1 MESLH
6 QAKLQTFFE
15 IFVCSL
21 HSFLFQWL
29 SLWLKLYHQLREQS
43 CIYFFLAWEH
53 VLIFFRALKT
63 NAFSSPRKIH
73 NIWWN
78 SSILLSFRRWNQ
90 RWKVWFFFLPQQQWR
105 CPTTKDQSLE
115 NRVLKDRDDFSVKRK
130 GKKDRQIKIKAHID
144 INVETDED
152 ADIDDINEKKIWR
165 QTISVTNQFSRK
177 VFFLIFNNNLPGSW
191 SSQWNVE

>member
-1 MESLH
+1 MESLP

-90 RWKVWFFFLPQQQWR
+90 RWKVWFFSYHSNNGDAPPPKTNPWKIEFLKIEMTSWWR
-105 CPTTKDQSLE
+105 EKE
-115 NRVLKDRDDFSVKRK
+115 KR
-130 GKKDRQIKIKAHID
+130 
-144 INVETDED
+144 
-152 ADIDDINEKKIWR
+152 
-165 QTISVTNQFSRK
+165 
-177 VFFLIFNNNLPGSW
+177 
-191 SSQWNVE
+191 